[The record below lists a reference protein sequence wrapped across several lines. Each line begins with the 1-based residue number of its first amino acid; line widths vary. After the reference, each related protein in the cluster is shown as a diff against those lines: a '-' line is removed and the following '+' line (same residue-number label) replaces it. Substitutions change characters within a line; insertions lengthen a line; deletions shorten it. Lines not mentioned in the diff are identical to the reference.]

1 MSKTKTPAASLIGTT
16 VQLRDDMLDLQ
27 GDPHAN
33 AGQEVRIIEA
43 RARNKFSAEAEGG
56 VLIVID
62 RDDFTPDAPKAA
74 AAGAA
79 GNPIAY
85 RHPSGDT
92 WSGKGKQP
100 AWVRAAL
107 ENGRH
112 LSDFAVEKV
121 SELTAPAG
129 PVSAE
134 FAEQLQTI
142 NLYTDPT
149 KNVTQLI
156 DLDLIDDS
164 PSQPRT
170 HYPEDYI
177 AGLAASMRAVGMI
190 SAMLVRPKGDG
201 RYENV
206 FGHCRKRGARLAG
219 MTQAPVIVRELTDA
233 QSAQLQAVENLQR
246 EDLDAID
253 EAMSFAAYIKA
264 HGCSK
269 DQFCALTGISRT
281 QVYNRLKLA
290 TLMPAG
296 QKAMR
301 DGLIKAEVATMIA
314 RVPGEKQ
321 QAYALKIIL
330 DNSTKHPDEPD
341 EVMTV
346 ARARAYLRE
355 KFTLDLDKALWK
367 IDDATLLAD
376 QNGKTLD
383 GDYAV
388 ACTVC
393 PKRSGFDQILY
404 VDLLGDQQKWS
415 RTPGGENVCTD
426 PECFDKKKTAHL
438 KREQAA
444 LEAKGEIVIA
454 GNKARQTI
462 SAEGTV
468 KNGYVALKDVKAEIT
483 RINKQAKASGGE
495 AQPVEIITV
504 QNPRDGKTIKVVKVA
519 AIQEAGGKVEEP
531 NAGRHDSRAAE
542 AEREAK
548 KLKAE
553 ADTAFYMALFTQVRA
568 AAAKAARTTLDL
580 QLIATRLYEHID
592 WDEKEIIAAAHGYSR
607 DRIGI
612 QKLEKSIGSMPA
624 DQLATLLLDCVL
636 TEDLEQHSYYGSN
649 KPDALLA
656 AAKQYGVDVK
666 AARKEHDKS
675 AKAQVSAPAATRH
688 EDQQEEEAE
697 A

>member
-1 MSKTKTPAASLIGTT
+1 MAKKDPLIGKVFKLLPSLLDGQGEPHPHASKEITIIDRSGKWSYSASTEDGFVIVVRPEDWAPTDAAMQAMLSAPAAPAS
-16 VQLRDDMLDLQ
+16 
-27 GDPHAN
+27 A
-33 AGQEVRIIEA
+33 
-43 RARNKFSAEAEGG
+43 KF
-56 VLIVID
+56 V
-62 RDDFTPDAPKAA
+62 
-74 AAGAA
+74 
-79 GNPIAY
+79 
-85 RHPSGDT
+85 
-92 WSGKGKQP
+92 
-100 AWVRAAL
+100 
-107 ENGRH
+107 
-112 LSDFAVEKV
+112 
-121 SELTAPAG
+121 
-129 PVSAE
+129 
-134 FAEQLQTI
+134 EQLAVVS
-142 NLYTDPT
+142 LYTDPAQ
-149 KNVTQLI
+149 NVAQLI
-156 DLDLIDDS
+156 DLALIDDS

-177 AGLAASMRAVGMI
+177 AGLAESMKAVGMI
-190 SAMLVRPKGDG
+190 SPMLVRPKPGG
-201 RYENV
+201 RFENV
-206 FGHCRKRGARLAG
+206 FGHCRKRAAIRIGL
-219 MTQAPVIVRELTDA
+219 TQGPCFVRELTDA

-269 DQFCALTGISRT
+269 DEFCALTGLSRT

-330 DNSTKHPDEPD
+330 DNSAKHPNEPD

-346 ARARAYLRE
+346 ARARAFLRE
-355 KFTLDLDKALWK
+355 KFTLDLNKALWK
-367 IDDATLLAD
+367 LDDATLLAEN
-376 QNGKTLD
+376 NGKTLD
-383 GDYAV
+383 ADYVV

-393 PKRSGFDQILY
+393 PKRSGVDQIVY
-404 VDLLGDQQKWS
+404 VDLLGDQQSWS

-444 LEAKGEIVIA
+444 LEAKGEVVIA
-454 GNKARQTI
+454 GNKARQII

-468 KNGYVALKDVKAEIT
+468 KNGYVALKDVKAEIA

-495 AQPVEIITV
+495 ALPVEIFTT

-531 NAGRHDSRAAE
+531 KSGRHDSGAAQ
-542 AEREAK
+542 AERDAK
-548 KLKAE
+548 KAKAE
-553 ADTAFYMALFTQVRA
+553 ADTAFYRALFTQVRA
-568 AAAKAARTTLDL
+568 AASKVARTTLDL
-580 QLIATRLYEHID
+580 QLVATRLFEHLD
-592 WDEKEIIAAAHGYSR
+592 WDEKKIIAEVQGYGTDHGA
-607 DRIGI
+607 I
-612 QKLEKSIGSMPA
+612 QKLEKSIGSMSA
-624 DQLATLLLDCVL
+624 DQLAILLLDCVL
-636 TEDLEQHSYYGSN
+636 TEDLEQDGYYSDN

-666 AARKEHDKS
+666 ASRKAHDS
-675 AKAQVSAPAATRH
+675 ALKAQASAPAVAH
-688 EDQQEEEAE
+688 AEDEQDEEAE